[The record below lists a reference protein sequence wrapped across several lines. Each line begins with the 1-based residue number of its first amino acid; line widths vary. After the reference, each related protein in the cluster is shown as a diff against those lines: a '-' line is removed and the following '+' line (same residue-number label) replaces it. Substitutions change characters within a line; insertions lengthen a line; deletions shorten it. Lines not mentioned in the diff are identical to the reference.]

1 MKSRNS
7 KLLPV
12 LRAMDA
18 FTAPAQPEPRCEW
31 CGQSITEAETQE
43 AYTVDG
49 KPIRH
54 KRCNDER
61 GRAHDAADDE
71 YYRQVERNRFSSAED
86 TRELTDHLIDSG
98 DIPDDAPVTCHK
110 CGAVVDCD
118 ALTVQTAA
126 DGSAKLDVWMCR
138 THMIAFAERLLAAME
153 QVRREGSA

>member
-86 TRELTDHLIDSG
+86 TRELADHLIDSG
-98 DIPDDAPVTCHK
+98 DIPDNAPVTCHL
-110 CGAVVDCD
+110 CGAVVDGD
-118 ALTVQTAA
+118 ALDVQTAA
-126 DGSAKLDVWMCR
+126 DGSAKLDHFYCKA
-138 THMIAFAERLLAAME
+138 HLIAGTERLRAAIRA
-153 QVRREGSA
+153 QREGQGA